1 AGVHRGQVHARDG
14 RTHRMRAGGDEQAVV
29 VLEVTV
35 VEQHLALGGVER
47 DRATAQLTDAQALEV
62 VDALAQIGARLV
74 DVAFEQV
81 GNRHARIRRRVF
93 KADHQDVVG
102 GRDLAQGFGSNDARG
117 AVAENQV
124 FHWNVLKRSA
134 AWNMAAASRSQV
146 VRVPGS
152 LGG

>member
-1 AGVHRGQVHARDG
+1 
-14 RTHRMRAGGDEQAVV
+14 MRAGGDQQAVV

-35 VEQHLALGGVER
+35 VEQHLALVGVER
-47 DRATAQLTDAQALEV
+47 HRAAAQLADAQALEV
-62 VDALAQIGARLV
+62 AGVLAQIRPRLV
-74 DVAFEQV
+74 DVALEQV

-124 FHWNVLKRSA
+124 FHCSVL
-134 AWNMAAASRSQV
+134 
-146 VRVPGS
+146 G
-152 LGG
+152 